1 MADFS
6 LTTVFVVPS
15 SITSLA
21 SDGSTQDL
29 TAGQLG
35 IFNPDYHVDNTPGDR
50 AYFYIAQGRENNYLQ
65 GSKRSD
71 KIKGCLGKNG
81 SNKPCNSNV
90 TEWYKVTGCPT
101 PINQIVDID
110 NWDVKCGDVITIT
123 LRAFSSYLSTLYFN
137 GLTRSV
143 TVVAPCCDCGDDPC
157 DQITDLSAL
166 IDLMVAQ
173 FEAGGPGINPD
184 NLLLTN
190 FFTFENVGGTTL
202 RITGKALTA
211 YGQPCDISANPHEY
225 DRLWFRSFVY
235 AGPATTADFIV
246 DDNCNTVADSTIV
259 QTSNYASGTYAEI
272 YQLEKNYYSYQ
283 AGYLKHLFK
292 MAGYNQNFESFAE
305 PGINYTTYY
314 IKFNELDRSA
324 YNWGDYVPEDA
335 MVIIAVQTAS
345 AMATALENALEDA
358 LGTVADK
365 NVCITT
371 TSTTTAGVG

>member
-6 LTTVFVVPS
+6 LTTVFVVP
-15 SITSLA
+15 TSYTALA
-21 SDGSTQDL
+21 ASGSTQDL
-29 TAGQLG
+29 QTGQLG
-35 IFNPDYHVDNTPGDR
+35 IFDPNYAVDNTPGDK

-71 KIKGCLGKNG
+71 KISGGSLALNG
-81 SNKPCNSNV
+81 NAQTVYPKQGNV

-137 GLTRSV
+137 GLTRSI

-157 DQITDLSAL
+157 DQIADLSAL

-202 RITGKALTA
+202 RITGKALTK
-211 YGQPCDISANPHEY
+211 YGQPCDISASPFEY

-305 PGINYTTYY
+305 AVRTTPL
-314 IKFNELDRSA
+314 IILSSMNLIEVLII
-324 YNWGDYVPEDA
+324 G
-335 MVIIAVQTAS
+335 VIMFLKMQW
-345 AMATALENALEDA
+345 
-358 LGTVADK
+358 
-365 NVCITT
+365 
-371 TSTTTAGVG
+371 